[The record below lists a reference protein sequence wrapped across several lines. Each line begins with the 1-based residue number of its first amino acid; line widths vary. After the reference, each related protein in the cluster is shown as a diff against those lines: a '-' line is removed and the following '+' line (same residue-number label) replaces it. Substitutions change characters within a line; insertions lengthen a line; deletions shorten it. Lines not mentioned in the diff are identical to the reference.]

1 MPEEQGVY
9 RIVNGKRYVFPDEE
23 KAKAYD
29 AARLSIMQQ
38 RADQEGLLSQAVIG
52 AKSIIPGAIRG
63 AGLAATG
70 VGSVFDL
77 EAARKAGEYLEEKA
91 KQTSEA
97 FIEPYQR
104 YTKGAMLGETAGGI
118 IPGIAATAAT
128 VAAVP
133 ETGGASLALLP
144 AVVGGLFGAAQGAGE
159 VGSDIREARARGV
172 QVSPE
177 QERNLALI
185 QGGIT
190 GILEGGIAG
199 KVAKGIRGIA
209 TAGRLAAAPES
220 EVMTEL
226 LKGGYSGALRR
237 GAGLAAAEGLTEGA
251 QQLSQNI
258 LARGDI
264 SALGPG
270 YDPERALLEGVP
282 ESVLVGGAFGGV
294 LGGGIEL
301 FKQNK
306 LQKGLEKQREA
317 REQSAE
323 VEKQI
328 EDALV
333 SREIQGQQQE
343 EIARGILGEE
353 AAKLADV
360 EAAAAQKKL
369 GDSLES
375 ALSVFSKERITPREK
390 VGAYRELAAQDLFG
404 ETYGE
409 LDTPRVIKANKHA
422 LDLFTRSVNPE
433 SVALGIQIKQRE
445 APGSVEMKRIEPIEG
460 EAGVLPEPEVEPT
473 ASGEVEPTAS
483 GEDRI
488 PVFQASIS
496 KRFFNKPYS
505 KLTSEQS
512 TAVDKQVER
521 ETYFK
526 IIEPRIL
533 QQQQQQQQEEE
544 KAKSLQDIGEA
555 KAYIAENQDLYKE
568 ISSGLGFTAR
578 QKPKAED
585 LPSIAGM
592 MRQQVEDASLKE
604 KISQANLKIQENE
617 PVAAA
622 LSRNLFGRD
631 LSSLYDTQR
640 VALSEQI
647 DAENS
652 RIELEQK
659 EAAREEDRLKTVA
672 QEQTKVNLENP
683 SEGDSIETRER
694 RAAAK
699 MYGTPRVEELTPLQ
713 QEFVAGQALD
723 RIGSVVL
730 PEEVKEKQQLQK
742 YGVDADTLTSV
753 IEELKTS
760 PDIPVEENS
769 GLTPVNPGTIQSMPL
784 VRGMRGKAIDNARAL
799 FNAMVERGNVVEIG
813 GTYYLDPE
821 SRGPMYK
828 LPRKGK
834 GKAVAAPEQQPV
846 TGKAAQVKS
855 EPAPPMLGPGV
866 PLNLDVKTAR
876 QVSEKAYQQLKDLN
890 VSDIYSTVVV
900 DRFLDEKGNPKP
912 EPARFLNNVIKL
924 ASKDGDSIITED
936 NIIKTINH
944 EVVHGMKE
952 SGFFTDAEWK
962 LLTNKFTPIS
972 EMDDETVAAYTKR
985 YTDQGDSPEVVQ
997 EKLQEEAV
1005 AAAIERLSDMPAKSL
1020 DIPSVSLLSKVKSLA
1035 RLGTAANNL
1044 GYTAEDLISAVRAGQ
1059 VGRRAIKGAPTVLE
1073 AVKEG
1078 RTPRQLM
1085 PKTQLQAGEVP
1096 EELPEMAIEPVTAED
1111 LISAVRAGQSEIPS
1125 ELRGEAP
1132 ERISKEAPE
1141 ITEEAKES
1149 TGAESAS
1156 PMYKIRPQKPAEFF
1170 VERKDD
1176 SLVNMVQRGVSSG
1189 SPTFQ
1194 ILNDIKDYLFE
1205 TKVAKAALGPESEL
1219 GKAVSARQSVLDQY
1233 ASVAKSAENLRQ
1245 FLGPTADKYT
1255 AANSAAIVAIRQ
1267 SQKVSELLSTMLL
1280 EGYAF
1285 FDPKTGFILVKKS
1298 KDHALMPQLENLAKK
1313 GKINQ
1318 ALDAAFAR
1326 GFMETQRATGNA
1338 EAILGGVFSVKDY
1351 QAVEAKYAKD
1361 ADIQE
1366 FLRVY
1371 RNLNDALLELNRY
1384 IGNFDQAT
1392 TQRYKR
1398 YFYTP
1403 RYRVPVDKDG
1413 YPLAPTA
1420 SNAKIANLQGLKPIK
1435 GAKLPVA
1442 DALENIISNAQ
1453 FMLSYAMK
1461 NEAGVRTVRD
1471 AVDANIAKATGA
1483 AKAVKVREP
1492 KFAGDPGRVVRVNVK
1507 GKPEYYEVLDPL
1519 LYQAMVSSGFTP
1531 SAMDMVGRSFG
1542 RVFRSG
1548 ITRSFPFAFGN
1559 MFLDAINLWSLG
1571 IYKGSPIIS
1580 IPKNLIE
1587 GGVSV
1592 FNSAFWK
1599 TDPALKELASAG
1611 LLPSDIAA
1619 RSAIET
1625 AKNIKKKLK
1634 IEQDESLKYLFS
1646 KVWDGS
1652 VGFME
1657 KLASASETVNRVQ
1670 VYKNVLKDMRNA
1682 GMSTEEAKATALY
1695 ATMQYPVNFDTRG
1708 SGQIASWVA
1717 SYLPFVSASAQGT
1730 DVFYRHIR
1738 DIVRTGK
1745 TRTLPS
1751 GRVVGGKQMSSPL
1764 QKSMIE
1770 ASKSALYQSI
1780 VFGSVYS
1787 LLMAA
1792 FGWKEWKKLRL
1803 EERYRTLLVPVPV
1816 AGGGMM
1822 RIPVPPTLGAISL
1835 MIPAAL
1841 AESIMGHESGA
1852 EIAKSMAAFFAGM
1865 FTFDPTPQFVR
1876 PAIEVATNKNFFTWR
1891 PIENES
1897 LQKLPPQY
1905 RYDERTNLL
1914 SRYMSKFLNEVAIP
1928 ISPVQFEH
1936 LVRGYLGTLGVFANE
1951 LISQTVDIKSQDE
1964 PERFR
1969 PLTDPH
1975 LLPGIGKIFL
1985 DPDVD
1990 RKAIDDYY
1998 AIRNAATQSANA
2010 LKQEAASDEFQSN
2023 PEALREMLILSR
2035 INEAI
2040 EAGPEKEMQ
2049 ELRKLK
2055 RQVQSAPSSQIS
2067 PSRKTDVIKKINAR
2081 MSQIAGSVQ
2090 PLKRYVPFNAF

>member
-1 MPEEQGVY
+1 MPKEQGVY

-52 AKSIIPGAIRG
+52 AKSIIPGVVRG
-63 AGLAATG
+63 AGLAVTG
-70 VGSVFDL
+70 IGSTFDS
-77 EAARKAGEYLEEKA
+77 ETAREFGKFLEEGA
-91 KQTSEA
+91 KPTSE
-97 FIEPYQR
+97 FFGVKPYER
-104 YTKGAMLGETAGGI
+104 YTTGAMLGETLGAMV
-118 IPGIAATAAT
+118 PATAGT
-128 VAAVP
+128 LAAAAAIP
-133 ETGGASLALLP
+133 ETGGASAAIIPGL
-144 AVVGGLFGAAQGAGE
+144 VGGLIGAAQGAGE
-159 VGSDIREARARGV
+159 IGSDIRQARERGA
-172 QVSPE
+172 QITPE

-190 GILEGGIAG
+190 GVLEA
-199 KVAKGIRGIA
+199 VPL
-209 TAGRLAAAPES
+209 GRLA
-220 EVMTEL
+220 
-226 LKGGYSGALRR
+226 SGAKALATTGKFAMR
-237 GAGLAAAEGLTEGA
+237 GLEQEGVKEVTEQLAKRAILKEMLKSAAIEGGTEAA

-270 YDPERALLEGVP
+270 YDPTRDLTEGVVESAGVGAFFGGALQGGIDLYNRRNLNRYLSSQREVSP
-282 ESVLVGGAFGGV
+282 ESADVGRQ
-294 LGGGIEL
+294 L
-301 FKQNK
+301 
-306 LQKGLEKQREA
+306 
-317 REQSAE
+317 
-323 VEKQI
+323 
-328 EDALV
+328 EDALI
-333 SREIQGQQQE
+333 SREVQGQRQE

-473 ASGEVEPTAS
+473 ASGE
-483 GEDRI
+483 DRI

-544 KAKSLQDIGEA
+544 KAKSLQNIGEA

-652 RIELEQK
+652 WIELEQK

-813 GTYYLDPE
+813 STYYLDPE

-1111 LISAVRAGQSEIPS
+1111 LISAVRAGRSEIPS

-1267 SQKVSELLSTMLL
+1267 SQKVSGLLSTMLL

-1285 FDPKTGFILVKKS
+1285 LDPKTGFILVKKS

-1876 PAIEVATNKNFFTWR
+1876 PAIEVATNKSFFTWR

>member
-52 AKSIIPGAIRG
+52 AKSILPGVIRG
-63 AGLAATG
+63 TGLAATG
-70 VGSVFDL
+70 IGSVFDL

-91 KQTSEA
+91 KQTSESLM
-97 FIEPYQR
+97 EPYQR
-104 YTKGAMLGETAGGI
+104 YTTGAMLGETAGGI

-199 KVAKGIRGIA
+199 KVAKGIRGIT
-209 TAGRLAAAPES
+209 TAGRLAAEVPES
-220 EVMTEL
+220 AAITEL

-270 YDPERALLEGVP
+270 YDPQRELLAGVP
-282 ESVLVGGAFGGV
+282 ESVLVGGLFGGV

-306 LQKGLEKQREA
+306 LQKGKEKQREI
-317 REQSAE
+317 RERSAE
-323 VEKQI
+323 VQRQI

-333 SREIQGQQQE
+333 STEIQGEQQE
-343 EIARGILGEE
+343 EIVQGLLAEKEQARLDEEAKNEAKRLDASLTNAVGILKNEKATVDQKQKAYQEIAAQELFSQTFADLTGNKKYEADRKATELFRENADSESRALYIQMKERAEQE
-353 AAKLADV
+353 AALPSGVAGPVQEPSDFIPSKEIEIKRLADEVKKAGDLPEGSRVTLPTPFDEVTLPAAPKV
-360 EAAAAQKKL
+360 EA
-369 GDSLES
+369 
-375 ALSVFSKERITPREK
+375 
-390 VGAYRELAAQDLFG
+390 
-404 ETYGE
+404 
-409 LDTPRVIKANKHA
+409 
-422 LDLFTRSVNPE
+422 
-433 SVALGIQIKQRE
+433 
-445 APGSVEMKRIEPIEG
+445 
-460 EAGVLPEPEVEPT
+460 T
-473 ASGEVEPTAS
+473 ASGEE
-483 GEDRI
+483 RI
-488 PVFQASIS
+488 PAFQERIS
-496 KRFFNKPYS
+496 SQIYQMPYA
-505 KLTSEQS
+505 KLTEDQQNV
-512 TAVDKQVER
+512 VDKKVER
-521 ETYFK
+521 QTGYSIVQPK
-526 IIEPRIL
+526 IQAK
-533 QQQQQQQQEEE
+533 QQAAELKKQREGIVGLVDLVARQRQQEQALQEEE
-544 KAKSLQDIGEA
+544 FNKELALEA
-555 KAYIAENQDLYKE
+555 KQREEQKAIEDQQKAEEKQRLLRSSFDAALSLSSQEGIKIPEKRRLFKDIIAIVNKGSLFEDLKGKDKLDVNAKVKDL
-568 ISSGLGFTAR
+568 ISSGG
-578 QKPKAED
+578 D
-585 LPSIAGM
+585 ISGLPSVKKFRAAQALSTPAVAEAPAPSVAPEIAPAPA
-592 MRQQVEDASLKE
+592 VAPIAE
-604 KISQANLKIQENE
+604 QAPAAV
-617 PVAAA
+617 PVA
-622 LSRNLFGRD
+622 
-631 LSSLYDTQR
+631 
-640 VALSEQI
+640 
-647 DAENS
+647 
-652 RIELEQK
+652 
-659 EAAREEDRLKTVA
+659 
-672 QEQTKVNLENP
+672 
-683 SEGDSIETRER
+683 
-694 RAAAK
+694 
-699 MYGTPRVEELTPLQ
+699 VEPAVQ
-713 QEFVAGQALD
+713 
-723 RIGSVVL
+723 
-730 PEEVKEKQQLQK
+730 PE
-742 YGVDADTLTSV
+742 
-753 IEELKTS
+753 
-760 PDIPVEENS
+760 
-769 GLTPVNPGTIQSMPL
+769 
-784 VRGMRGKAIDNARAL
+784 
-799 FNAMVERGNVVEIG
+799 
-813 GTYYLDPE
+813 
-821 SRGPMYK
+821 
-828 LPRKGK
+828 
-834 GKAVAAPEQQPV
+834 AVAAPEIAETPAEELLPSEEGMAKLK
-846 TGKAAQVKS
+846 GKKKVQAPAQVSPYDTLFNQIMDRQKAS
-855 EPAPPMLGPGV
+855 MASVEPERGTLVERMPKRQEV
-866 PLNLDVKTAR
+866 PLNLDVDAAR
-876 QVSEKAYQQLKDLN
+876 AVSQKAYQQLKDLN

-912 EPARFLNNVIKL
+912 DAARFLNNVIKL
-924 ASKDGDSIITED
+924 ASKDGDTTITED

-1059 VGRRAIKGAPTVLE
+1059 VGRRAIKGAPTVLD
-1073 AVKEG
+1073 AIREG

-1085 PKTQLQAGEVP
+1085 PQVRPQVGEAQ
-1096 EELPEMAIEPVTAED
+1096 EELPEMVVESVDE
-1111 LISAVRAGQSEIPS
+1111 SEIPV
-1125 ELRGEAP
+1125 ELRGEVP
-1132 ERISKEAPE
+1132 ERISKEGPE
-1141 ITEEAKES
+1141 ITEESKELP
-1149 TGAESAS
+1149 GAEGSS
-1156 PMYKIRPQKPAEFF
+1156 PMYKIPTQKPAELF
-1170 VERKDD
+1170 VEKKDD

-1194 ILNDIKDYLFE
+1194 ILNDLKNYLFE
-1205 TKVAKAALGPESEL
+1205 TRVAKAAFGPESEL
-1219 GKAVSARQSVLDQY
+1219 GKVVSARQSILDQY
-1233 ASVAKSAENLRQ
+1233 TSVAKSAENLRQ
-1245 FLGPTADKYT
+1245 FLGPNADKYT

-1267 SQKVSELLSTMLL
+1267 SQKSNELLSTMLL

-1318 ALDAAFAR
+1318 AFDAAFAR

-1338 EAILGGVFSVKDY
+1338 EAILGGLFSVKDY
-1351 QAVEAKYAKD
+1351 QAIEAKYAKD
-1361 ADIQE
+1361 TDIQE

-1384 IGNFDQAT
+1384 VGNFDQAT

-1471 AVDANIAKATGA
+1471 AVDANIAKATGT
-1483 AKAVKVREP
+1483 AKAIKVREP
-1492 KFAGDPGRVVRVNVK
+1492 KFAGDPSRVVRVNVK
-1507 GKPEYYEVLDPL
+1507 GKPEYYEILDPL

-1542 RVFRSG
+1542 RIFRSG

-1559 MFLDAINLWSLG
+1559 MFLDSINLWSLG
-1571 IYKGSPIIS
+1571 IYKGSPIVA
-1580 IPKNLIE
+1580 IPTNLIK

-1619 RSAIET
+1619 RNSIDA

-1652 VGFME
+1652 IGVME
-1657 KLASASETVNRVQ
+1657 KLANASETVNRVQ
-1670 VYKNVLKDMRNA
+1670 VYKNVLKDMQNS
-1682 GMSTEEAKATALY
+1682 GMPVDEAKATALY

-1745 TRTLPS
+1745 TRNLPF
-1751 GRVVGGKQMSSPL
+1751 GRVIGGKQMSSPL

-1770 ASKSALYQSI
+1770 ASKTALYQSI
-1780 VFGSVYS
+1780 GFGAVYS

-1792 FGWKEWKKLRL
+1792 FGWEQWKKLRL
-1803 EERYRTLLVPVPV
+1803 DERYRTLLVPVPV
-1816 AGGGMM
+1816 VGGGMVK
-1822 RIPVPPTLGAISL
+1822 IPVPQTLGAISL

-1841 AESIMGHESGA
+1841 AESIMGHDNGA

-1865 FTFDPTPQFVR
+1865 FTFDPTPQFIR
-1876 PAIEVATNKNFFTWR
+1876 PVLEVSTNKNFFTWR

-1951 LISQTVDIKSQDE
+1951 LISQTVDIGSQNQ

-1969 PLTDPH
+1969 PFTDPH

-1998 AIRNAATQSANA
+1998 AIRNAATQAANA
-2010 LKQEAASDEFQSN
+2010 LKTDAAFDEFQSN
-2023 PEALREMLILSR
+2023 PETLREMLFLSR
-2035 INEAI
+2035 INEAMD
-2040 EAGPEKEMQ
+2040 AGPEKEMQ

-2055 RQVQSAPSSQIS
+2055 KQVLSAPRDYLNPSQ
-2067 PSRKTDVIKKINAR
+2067 KTEIIKRINLRMTEVAR
-2081 MSQIAGSVQ
+2081 GVQ
-2090 PLKRYVPFNAF
+2090 PLKRYIPFTLF